1 MTTYH
6 VDNRNPVLLVTTVAS
21 FLVPFMSSSVNVA
34 LPSIGKEFAMDAI
47 LLGWVTTSF
56 LLAIAVFL
64 IPFGRI
70 ADIYGRKKIFLYG
83 FVIFTF
89 ASLLAAIS
97 RSPFLLIL
105 SRSMQGAGA
114 SMTISTMLA
123 MLISAFPAEERG
135 KVLGINVAAVYSGL
149 SFGPF
154 LGGLLTHY
162 LGWRS
167 IFFLNIPLGIP
178 VLFLTF
184 WKIKGDWSE
193 AKGEKFDFL
202 GSILSSFTLVTV
214 MYGFSRLPA
223 IDGGVL
229 ILLGAFGFL
238 GFVKWEMRSS
248 SPIFEIG
255 LFRKNKAFAFSNLA
269 AWINYGATFAVT
281 FLLSL
286 YLQLIKG
293 LNPRE
298 AGLILVCQPVVQA
311 IFSPFAGRLS
321 DRMEPRIVASIGMG
335 VTTVG
340 LFFFIFLNEKTETYL
355 ILANL
360 VVLGFGFALFASPNT
375 NAVMSSVEKKLYG
388 VASGILGTMR
398 STGMMFSMGITMLI
412 FSLYIGRVQIIPPY
426 YPHFLKSVRVLFVM
440 FAVLSLTGIFA
451 SLAKGGV
458 CDDGQ

>member
-1 MTTYH
+1 MTTNPIQ
-6 VDNRNPVLLVTTVAS
+6 NRKPVLLVTTVGS

-34 LPSIGKEFAMDAI
+34 LPAIGKEFAMDAI

-70 ADIYGRKKIFLYG
+70 ADIYGRKRIFLYG
-83 FVIFTF
+83 FVIYTF

-105 SRSMQGAGA
+105 SRSIQGAGA
-114 SMTISTMLA
+114 SMTISTMLSIL
-123 MLISAFPAEERG
+123 MSSFPAEERG
-135 KVLGINVAAVYSGL
+135 KVLGINVAAVYAGL

-154 LGGLLTHY
+154 LGGVLTHTF
-162 LGWRS
+162 GWRS
-167 IFFLNIPLGIP
+167 IFLINIPLGIP
-178 VLFLTF
+178 ILFLTF
-184 WKIKGDWSE
+184 WKIKGDWTE
-193 AKGEKFDFL
+193 AKGEAFDFL

-214 MYGFSRLPA
+214 MYGFSRLPGV
-223 IDGGVL
+223 DGGLL
-229 ILLGAFGFL
+229 ILVGVLGFV
-238 GFVKWEMRSS
+238 GFVKWEMRAKC
-248 SPIFEIG
+248 PIFEIG

-269 AWINYGATFAVT
+269 AWINYGATFAIT

-311 IFSPFAGRLS
+311 VFSPFAGRLS
-321 DRMEPRIVASIGMG
+321 DRMQPRIVASIGMG

-340 LFFFIFLNEKTETYL
+340 LFLFIFLSEKTQAPLIVANL
-355 ILANL
+355 IL
-360 VVLGFGFALFASPNT
+360 LGFGFALFSSPNT
-375 NAVMSSVEKKLYG
+375 NAVMSSVDKKLYG

-398 STGMMFSMGITMLI
+398 STGMMFSMGITMLV
-412 FSLYIGRVQIIPPY
+412 FSVYIGRTQITPPY
-426 YPHFLKSVRVLFVM
+426 YPFFLKGVRVLFIV
-440 FAVLSLTGIFA
+440 FAALSFVGIFA
-451 SLAKGGV
+451 SLAKGGAGG
-458 CDDGQ
+458 DD